1 MGFSIGSLAKIKEV
15 VSVYEKYTVCKLTIT
30 KKNKET
36 KKTDLQFSGFVRFI
50 GKAHNNKPRLDQMIN
65 ITNCDVTNCYV
76 VDGAIK
82 FNKNPVYILYDYDI
96 QEGFGLER
104 KEYLP
109 PIDSS
114 FLELGNDDLP
124 F

>member
-50 GKAHNNKPRLDQMIN
+50 GKAHNNKPRLDQMIK
-65 ITNCDVTNCYV
+65 ITNFEFYPLSRLE
-76 VDGAIK
+76 K
-82 FNKNPVYILYDYDI
+82 YDNI
-96 QEGFGLER
+96 N
-104 KEYLP
+104 
-109 PIDSS
+109 SS
-114 FLELGNDDLP
+114 SNIIMVIFVNFAFAL
-124 F
+124 